1 MNQGA
6 WEHITRAMDTLK
18 TVIADQ
24 TVCNG
29 CRFAATSA
37 WLDLFYARNALL
49 ADYED
54 RANVVVSDGK

>member
-1 MNQGA
+1 
-6 WEHITRAMDTLK
+6 MDTLK